1 MCCSNICNM
10 PQLLNWIDSVLF
22 NSLIFLFLK
31 RNTEVTKY
39 KLQEKKKN
47 LMMYAI
53 SEGKIIPSYTKMN
66 IDTIVTKQMLCKSS
80 CIAIS
85 S

>member
-1 MCCSNICNM
+1 
-10 PQLLNWIDSVLF
+10 
-22 NSLIFLFLK
+22 
-31 RNTEVTKY
+31 
-39 KLQEKKKN
+39 
-47 LMMYAI
+47 MYAI